1 MKKELFALFLLIV
14 IIGFSVF
21 NSLFISAIAE
31 KAEKLVLLSTSSA
44 ESVVD
49 AEKLFSDN
57 RAYLGAVLRHSE
69 LDAISDGFYELKKAL
84 VSGDGAQSE
93 LAAERLIAR
102 LHAMERMEILR
113 LDSIF

>member
-31 KAEKLVLLSTSSA
+31 KAEKLVLLSTNSA

-49 AEKLFSDN
+49 AEKRRFL
-57 RAYLGAVLRHSE
+57 
-69 LDAISDGFYELKKAL
+69 
-84 VSGDGAQSE
+84 
-93 LAAERLIAR
+93 
-102 LHAMERMEILR
+102 
-113 LDSIF
+113 